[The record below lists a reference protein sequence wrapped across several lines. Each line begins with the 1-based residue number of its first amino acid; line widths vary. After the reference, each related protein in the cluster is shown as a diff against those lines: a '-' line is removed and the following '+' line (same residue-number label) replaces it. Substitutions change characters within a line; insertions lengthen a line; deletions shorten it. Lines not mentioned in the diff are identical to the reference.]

1 MKISVLP
8 RSRGSEV
15 CFQFPA
21 SQSVT
26 TALSEGNKNVMI
38 IICIVSRNNWAG
50 GACRPRVYNGES
62 ADYLFPFP
70 SKVKEQLPE
79 KVLKG

>member
-38 IICIVSRNNWAG
+38 IICIVSRNNCAG
-50 GACRPRVYNGES
+50 FTMDSQQTLYS
-62 ADYLFPFP
+62 HFPA
-70 SKVKEQLPE
+70 K
-79 KVLKG
+79 